1 MKKPIIMAVDDD
13 PDVLQAI
20 AHDLRRNYG
29 QDYRVVRATS
39 GAEGLDAVRQIK
51 LANDTVALIVSDQ
64 RMPQMTGDEF
74 LRKALPFFPTAKR
87 VLLTA
92 YADTEVAIRAINDVQ
107 LDYYLMKPWDP
118 PEERLF
124 PVLDDLLEDWRAHY
138 RPEFEGLRVIGHRWS
153 QAAHEVRDF
162 LARNQYP
169 HRWMDL
175 DKDPA
180 AAELLL
186 LSGESAAS
194 VPVLIFEDGSVM
206 AHPTTAE
213 LAERIGLRR
222 QVDLPLYDLV
232 IVGAGPAGL
241 AASVYG
247 ASEGLKTLVIERRAV
262 GGQAGMSSKI
272 ENYLGFPSG
281 LSGDDLARRA
291 ITQAQ
296 RLGADFLLTHDVA
309 GIRADEGSIGILL
322 DDGSEVRAHN
332 VIVATGVR
340 YRLLDVPGA
349 EQLNGSGIYYGAAN
363 SEAGAV
369 TGEDVYIVGGANSA
383 GQAAMH
389 LSGFARSV
397 TMLVRGP
404 SLAATMSNYLVE
416 RILATEN
423 IEVRYGTSVKSVQ
436 GGERLEAITVADK
449 ETGGEEDLPAGSMF
463 VFIGAEP
470 ATNWM
475 SSMVCCDDRGFVLTG
490 RDVLTEGGASW
501 SLDRDPFI
509 LETSLPGV
517 FCAGDVRHGSGKRV
531 ATAVGEGATAVM
543 SVWQHRALS
552 GL

>member
-1 MKKPIIMAVDDD
+1 MKKPIVLAVDDD
-13 PDVLQAI
+13 ADVLQAL
-20 AHDLRRNYG
+20 AHDLRRHYG
-29 QDYRVVRATS
+29 EQYRVVRATS
-39 GAEGLDAVRQIK
+39 GAEALDAVRQIK
-51 LANDTVALIVSDQ
+51 LANDVIALILSDQ

-74 LRKALPFFPTAKR
+74 LSQSIGFFPVAKR

-124 PVLDDLLEDWRAHY
+124 PVLDDLLSDWQAHY

-153 QAAHEVRDF
+153 QEAHEIRDF
-162 LARNQYP
+162 LARNQFP

-180 AAELLL
+180 AGELLL
-186 LSGESAAS
+186 LTGETPAS

-206 AHPTTAE
+206 VKPSTAD

-232 IVGAGPAGL
+232 IIGGGPAGL

-296 RLGADFLLTHDVA
+296 RLGAEFLLTHDVA
-309 GIRADEGSIGILL
+309 GIRVEEGSIGILL
-322 DDGSEVRAHN
+322 EDDSEIRARN

-340 YRLLDVPGA
+340 YKLLDVPGA
-349 EQLNGSGIYYGAAN
+349 EQLNGTGIYYGAAN

-369 TGEDVYIVGGANSA
+369 TGEDVYVVGGANSA

-389 LSGFARSV
+389 LSGFARKV

-404 SLAATMSNYLVE
+404 SLSATMSSYLVD

-423 IEVRYGTSVKSVQ
+423 IDVLYGTSVKAVQ
-436 GGERLEAITVADK
+436 GEDKLESITVVDK
-449 ETGGEEDLPAGSMF
+449 ESGIDAVLPAGSMF

-490 RDVLTEGGASW
+490 PDVLTAAGTSW
-501 SLDRDPFI
+501 KLDRDPVL

-517 FCAGDVRHGSGKRV
+517 FAAGDVRHGSGKRV
-531 ATAVGEGATAVM
+531 ATAVGEGAMAVM